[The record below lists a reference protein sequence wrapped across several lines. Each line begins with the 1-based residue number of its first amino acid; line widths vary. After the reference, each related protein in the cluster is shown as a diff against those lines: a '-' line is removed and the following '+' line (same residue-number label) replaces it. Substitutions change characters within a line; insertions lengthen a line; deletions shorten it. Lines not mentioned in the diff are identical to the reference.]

1 MEPNETKKP
10 KITENRDYD
19 EDGEYDPRLSPEQ
32 RMELLKMFNQHL
44 TDKLG
49 DGALPYLSAFGNY
62 LEDC

>member
-19 EDGEYDPRLSPEQ
+19 EDGEYDPSLPPEQ
-32 RMELLKMFNQHL
+32 RMELLKMFNKHL

-49 DGALPYLSAFGNY
+49 DGALPFTTHLGDYL
-62 LEDC
+62 